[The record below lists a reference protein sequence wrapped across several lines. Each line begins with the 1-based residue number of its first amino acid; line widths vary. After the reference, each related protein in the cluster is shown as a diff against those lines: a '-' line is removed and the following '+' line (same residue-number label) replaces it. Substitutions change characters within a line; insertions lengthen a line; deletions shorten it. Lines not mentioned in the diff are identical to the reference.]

1 MTALAQL
8 SDPHVDV
15 GRGDREAALGLAAA
29 VRALLELEPRP
40 DAVLVSGDLVNDP
53 GAREYERV
61 RELLAP
67 LTMPVYVIAGNHD
80 DRDALREYFA
90 LSNGD
95 TGAAG
100 SPFRYAARVGDLRL
114 IGCDSTLDGT
124 DAGAFSL
131 EQRLWLEAELAHDR
145 TTPTIVAIHHPPL
158 LTGLDALD
166 AICLPEHDR
175 LALGEVL
182 AANPQVVRVVAGHV
196 HRGAFATLGGCGVMT
211 CPSTYLQAP
220 LELGMLE
227 VRLVPEPIGYGL
239 HALVDGE
246 LVSHLQPLPHS

>member
-1 MTALAQL
+1 MTALAQI

-29 VRALLELEPRP
+29 VKALMKLEPRP
-40 DAVLVSGDLVNDP
+40 DAVLVSGDLVNEA

-67 LTMPVYVIAGNHD
+67 LTMPVFVIAGNHD

-95 TGAAG
+95 TGAVG
-100 SPFRYAARVGDLRL
+100 EPFRYSVRVGDLRL
-114 IGCDSTLDGT
+114 VGCDSTLDGT

-131 EQRLWLEAELAHDR
+131 EQRLWLEKELARDR
-145 TTPTIVAIHHPPL
+145 TTPTIVAIHHPPM
-158 LTGLDALD
+158 LTGLSAFD

-175 LALGEVL
+175 KALAEVL
-182 AANPQVVRVVAGHV
+182 AAHPQVARVVCGHV
-196 HRGAFATLGGCGVMT
+196 HRGAFGTLGGCGVVT

-220 LELGMLE
+220 LELGMPELE
-227 VRLVPEPIGYGL
+227 LVPDLIGYAL
-239 HALVDGE
+239 HALVEGE
-246 LVSHLQPLPHS
+246 VASHLQPLAEY